1 MCFLISSPCCPSP
14 FLSSPLFPL
23 NVWLLSFHS
32 LSLSLSLSIRHV
44 TGAEA
49 GEAHQALTICLF
61 KVFRS
66 ARAAAGIFPHF
77 SFRLYLVVFVSPP
90 FDYNLTHLL
99 ILALCFLSFA
109 GTWAGQIGTR
119 LLATSRLD
127 IQTLRDY

>member
-1 MCFLISSPCCPSP
+1 MNVFLNLLPLLPLPLSFISSLPAQCLAS
-14 FLSSPLFPL
+14 
-23 NVWLLSFHS
+23 LLPH
-32 LSLSLSLSIRHV
+32 SLSLSIRHV